1 MKKTLRLFAGL
12 LCFSAAMTACKPDPA
27 PVLPEFPEKVTRTV
41 AADEIVNLVFKAN
54 LDWKIEMNQEE
65 ATYFSLD
72 NNGSAVY
79 SLQGKASDDIKVKVK
94 VANLVDIDNSHV
106 CTLTMTMDGQSQVI
120 AELTLSKT
128 ERVINIYPV
137 KVDEYGS
144 FEYASSGDL
153 TYAYDSHTVGADGV
167 ELVWPEGMNGFMTRV
182 MVSANFDW
190 TVDGTPEWIKA
201 IEGGQSGIT
210 ELWIQGNPAEYPA
223 EASEATLKFVDA
235 TQTTLEVATLKVSIP
250 SANDYLVAEFAE
262 ELKFNAAGDAYNA
275 MLGDYVE
282 GGTASGYVTAAMGVQ
297 VVPFAFVSQFGG
309 MTMPSTDISWVT
321 VGVAEWDDEDAS
333 VIQSRRVDIA
343 VSANDGAAREAML
356 FVLPADMSMDA
367 YEMSEFADGMPTGEV
382 AEAYLP
388 YLVATIKQEA
398 APATLEYEHAF
409 GETVAFG
416 ISENGGSWPH
426 NELGNANEHYDL
438 LYTKDW
444 DFDDVTIVSSKEI
457 NNIYISIL
465 GENGQFY
472 DVENDTEFS
481 WLTYWR
487 PAADKTKFKVQMN
500 TKHSTAEWALN
511 AYTGD
516 YEGGFYIE
524 FADGTTATIYARYN
538 ENASVGGDEGVN
550 LTFAYPEYAESIDG
564 SSLEKLTSGPLYN
577 QYAMNYGVGDVWH
590 VTFTQASHT
599 MSMING
605 LTDGGFL
612 ENEEDAEWLSY
623 EYSEGGS
630 SIMTDAAGNGKT
642 GAFLFSDGM
651 GGIEFVLI
659 VTLEIAEE

>member
-1 MKKTLRLFAGL
+1 MKKALKLFAGL
-12 LCFSAAMTACKPDPA
+12 LCLSAAMTACKPDPA
-27 PVLPEFPEKVTRTV
+27 PVLPEFPDKVTRTV

-94 VANLVDIDNSHV
+94 VANLVDLDNNHV

-190 TVDGTPEWIKA
+190 TVDGAPEWIKA
-201 IEGGQSGIT
+201 IEGGQSGIS

-250 SANDYLVAEFAE
+250 SANDYLVAEFNE

-282 GGTASGYVTAAMGVQ
+282 GGTAGGYVTAAMGVQ

-388 YLVATIKQEA
+388 YLVTTIKQEA
-398 APATLEYEHAF
+398 APATLEYEHAY

-426 NELGNANEHYDL
+426 NELGNADEHYDL
-438 LYTKDW
+438 LYTKNW
-444 DFDDVTIVSSKEI
+444 DFDEVTIVSSKEI
-457 NNIYISIL
+457 SNIYISIL

-500 TKHSTAEWALN
+500 TRHSTAEWALN
-511 AYTGD
+511 ANTGD

-550 LTFAYPEYAESIDG
+550 LTFAYPEYAESDG
-564 SSLEKLTSGPLYN
+564 STLVKLTSGPHYN
-577 QYAMNYGVGDVWH
+577 YCSMNYGVTEVWH
-590 VTFTQASHT
+590 VTFTKENHT
-599 MSMING
+599 LSMING
-605 LTDGGFL
+605 LNPSYFY
-612 ENEEDAEWLSY
+612 ENPDDAEWLSF

-630 SIMTDAAGNGKT
+630 VITTNAANGNGKT
-642 GAFLFSDGM
+642 GYFLFGES
-651 GGIEFVLI
+651 IENAEFALA
-659 VTLEIAEE
+659 VTLDIAE

>member
-1 MKKTLRLFAGL
+1 MKKALKLFAGL
-12 LCFSAAMTACKPDPA
+12 LCLSAAMTACKPDPA
-27 PVLPEFPEKVTRTV
+27 PVLPEFPDKVTRTV

-94 VANLVDIDNSHV
+94 VANLVDLDNNHV

-128 ERVINIYPV
+128 ERVINVYPV

-282 GGTASGYVTAAMGVQ
+282 GGTAGGYVTAVEGVQ
-297 VVPFAFVSQFGG
+297 VVPFAFVSQFG
-309 MTMPSTDISWVT
+309 MNMPSTDISWVT

-356 FVLPADMSMDA
+356 FVLPAGMSMDA
-367 YEMSEFADGMPTGEV
+367 YEMSEFADNMPTGEV

-388 YLVATIKQEA
+388 YLVTTIKQEA

-426 NELGNANEHYDL
+426 NVLGNADEHYDL

-457 NNIYISIL
+457 SNIYISIL
-465 GENGQFY
+465 GENGDFY
-472 DVENDTEFS
+472 EVENDTEFS

-487 PAADKTKFKVQMN
+487 PAADKTKFKVHMN
-500 TKHSTAEWALN
+500 TGHSTAEWALN

-550 LTFAYPEYAESIDG
+550 LTFAYPEYAESDG
-564 SSLEKLTSGPLYN
+564 STLVKLTSGPNYN
-577 QYAMNYGVGDVWH
+577 YYSMNFGVSDVWH
-590 VTFTQASHT
+590 VTFTKEYHS

-605 LTDGGFL
+605 LNTNGFL
-612 ENEEDAEWLSY
+612 ENEEDAAWLSY

>member
-1 MKKTLRLFAGL
+1 MKKALKLFAGL
-12 LCFSAAMTACKPDPA
+12 LCLSAAMTACKPDPA
-27 PVLPEFPEKVTRTV
+27 PVLPEFPDKVTRTV

-94 VANLVDIDNSHV
+94 VANLVDLDNNHV

-190 TVDGTPEWIKA
+190 TVDGAPEWIKA
-201 IEGGQSGIT
+201 IEGGQSGIS

-282 GGTASGYVTAAMGVQ
+282 GGTAGGYVTAVEGVQ
-297 VVPFAFVSQFGG
+297 VVPFAFVSQFG

-356 FVLPADMSMDA
+356 FVLPADMSMNVYD
-367 YEMSEFADGMPTGEV
+367 MSEFADGMPTGEV

-388 YLVATIKQEA
+388 YLVTTIKQEA

-426 NELGNANEHYDL
+426 NVLGNADEHYDL

-457 NNIYISIL
+457 SNIYISIL
-465 GENGQFY
+465 GENGDFY
-472 DVENDTEFS
+472 EVENDTEFS

-500 TKHSTAEWALN
+500 TRHSTAEWALN
-511 AYTGD
+511 ANTGD
-516 YEGGFYIE
+516 YEGAFYIE

-550 LTFAYPEYAESIDG
+550 LTFAYPEYAESDG
-564 SSLEKLTSGPLYN
+564 STLVKLTSGPHYN
-577 QYAMNYGVGDVWH
+577 YCSMNYGVTEVWH
-590 VTFTQASHT
+590 VTFTKENHT
-599 MSMING
+599 LSMING
-605 LTDGGFL
+605 LNPSYFY
-612 ENEEDAEWLSY
+612 ENPDDAEWLSF

-630 SIMTDAAGNGKT
+630 VITTNAANGNGKT
-642 GAFLFSDGM
+642 GYFLFGES
-651 GGIEFVLI
+651 IENAEFALA
-659 VTLEIAEE
+659 VTLDIAE

>member
-1 MKKTLRLFAGL
+1 MKKALRLFAGL
-12 LCFSAAMTACKPDPA
+12 LCLSAAMTACKPDPA
-27 PVLPEFPEKVTRTV
+27 PVLPEFPDKVTRTV

-94 VANLVDIDNSHV
+94 VANLVDLDNNHV

-190 TVDGTPEWIKA
+190 TVDGAPEWIKA

-282 GGTASGYVTAAMGVQ
+282 GGTAGGYVTAAMGVQ

-309 MTMPSTDISWVT
+309 MAMPSTDISWVT

-367 YEMSEFADGMPTGEV
+367 FEMSELADGMPTGEV

-398 APATLEYEHAF
+398 APATLDYEHAY

-426 NELGNANEHYDL
+426 NVLGNANEHYDL
-438 LYTKDW
+438 LYTKNW
-444 DFDDVTIVSSKEI
+444 DFDEVTIVSSKEI
-457 NNIYISIL
+457 SNIYISIL

-472 DVENDTEFS
+472 EVDNDTEFS

-487 PAADKTKFKVQMN
+487 PATDKTKFKVQMN
-500 TKHSTAEWALN
+500 TRHSTAEWALN
-511 AYTGD
+511 ANTGD

-538 ENASVGGDEGVN
+538 ENASVGGDEGIN
-550 LTFAYPEYAESIDG
+550 LTFAYPEYAESMDG

-577 QYAMNYGVGDVWH
+577 QYAMNFGVSDVWH

-630 SIMTDAAGNGKT
+630 VIMTDAAGNGKT

>member
-1 MKKTLRLFAGL
+1 MKKALKLFAGL
-12 LCFSAAMTACKPDPA
+12 LCLSAAMTACKPDPA
-27 PVLPEFPEKVTRTV
+27 PVLPEFPDKVTRTV

-72 NNGSAVY
+72 NNGNAVY

-94 VANLVDIDNSHV
+94 VANLVDLDNNHV

-190 TVDGTPEWIKA
+190 TVDGAPEWIKA
-201 IEGGQSGIT
+201 IEGGQSGIS

-250 SANDYLVAEFAE
+250 SANDYLVAEFDE

-282 GGTASGYVTAAMGVQ
+282 GGTAGGYVTAAMGVQ

-388 YLVATIKQEA
+388 YLVTTIKQEA
-398 APATLEYEHAF
+398 APATLEYEHAY

-426 NELGNANEHYDL
+426 NELGNADEHYDL

-457 NNIYISIL
+457 SNIYISIL

-500 TKHSTAEWALN
+500 TRHSTAEWALN
-511 AYTGD
+511 ANTGD

-550 LTFAYPEYAESIDG
+550 LTFAYPEYAESDG
-564 SSLEKLTSGPLYN
+564 STLVKLTSGPHYN
-577 QYAMNYGVGDVWH
+577 YYSMNFGVSDVWH
-590 VTFTQASHT
+590 ATFTKEYHS

-605 LTDGGFL
+605 LNTNGFL

-630 SIMTDAAGNGKT
+630 SIITDAAGNGKT

-651 GGIEFVLI
+651 GGIEFVLV